1 MNYSASDMRDA
12 LMIDLESD
20 SDIAACEA
28 AFEIAEYAM
37 ESAAFEYDGYDTT
50 AMEAADNAILS
61 KAEDTIKTAI
71 RKIREFVKLAI
82 ATIRRII
89 PRLKMFVN
97 KGINKFQAARAERLN
112 DKLLGANPETAAKL
126 DKKINPM
133 LKQALENGIKPLP
146 KDYVSSAMNKVIG
159 KYEAGRPTDGSTDS
173 MGFKARQLWSV
184 PTLDAKD
191 TTKGVPVTITDA
203 KNYLDNAVTYLN
215 SLNSAT
221 SLESE
226 IIKNMKY
233 SNKVAA
239 IKNAMLNAFNTATT
253 AVRKYYHHAMNIAQL
268 FVNADRAYN
277 RLDRDEG
284 GKVNSD
290 AEKEWKEKYSR

>member
-1 MNYSASDMRDA
+1 MRDA

-50 AMEAADNAILS
+50 AMEAADNALLS

-133 LKQALENGIKPLP
+133 LKKALDKGLDEDPKAYVKRNMDHINVSYSVQP
-146 KDYVSSAMNKVIG
+146 KDGSVDSLRMNHR
-159 KYEAGRPTDGSTDS
+159 E
-173 MGFKARQLWSV
+173 LWSV

-203 KNYLDNAVTYLN
+203 KKYLDNAVNYLN

>member
-112 DKLLGANPETAAKL
+112 DKLLGANPETAGKL

-133 LKQALENGIKPLP
+133 LKKALDGGMDDPKAYVKRHMDHIKAGYSVQP
-146 KDYVSSAMNKVIG
+146 KDGSVDSLGMN
-159 KYEAGRPTDGSTDS
+159 YRE
-173 MGFKARQLWSV
+173 LWSV

-203 KNYLDNAVTYLN
+203 KKYLDNAVKYLN

-253 AVRKYYHHAMNIAQL
+253 AVRKYYHAAMNIAQL

>member
-1 MNYSASDMRDA
+1 MNYSASAMRDA

-71 RKIREFVKLAI
+71 RKIRDFVKLAM

-89 PRLKMFVN
+89 PRLKMLVN
-97 KGINKFQAARAERLN
+97 KGINKFQVARAERLS
-112 DKLLGANPETAAKL
+112 DKIAGVNADTANKL

-133 LKQALENGIKPLP
+133 LKKALDSGLSDDP
-146 KDYVSSAMNKVIG
+146 KAFVSRYMNHVKAG
-159 KYEAGRPTDGSTDS
+159 YEEHRKDGSVDS
-173 MGFKARQLWSV
+173 LGLNSRELWKV

-191 TTKGVPVTITDA
+191 TTKGVKVTISDA
-203 KNYLDNAVTYLN
+203 KHYLDEAVKYLN

-221 SLESE
+221 SLENE
-226 IIKNMKY
+226 IIKSMKY

-253 AVRKYYHHAMNIAQL
+253 AVRKYYHAAMNVAQQ
-268 FVNADRAYN
+268 FVSADRAYN

-284 GKVNSD
+284 GKVNAD
-290 AEKEWKEKYSR
+290 AENEWKEKYSR